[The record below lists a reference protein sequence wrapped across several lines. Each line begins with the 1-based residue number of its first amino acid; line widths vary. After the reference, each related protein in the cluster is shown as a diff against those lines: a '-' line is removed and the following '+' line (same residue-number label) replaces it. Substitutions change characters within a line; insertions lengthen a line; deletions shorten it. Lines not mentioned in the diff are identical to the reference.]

1 MSMRDQALNEALA
14 DQPSCTQDA
23 DCLLLTATVQCD
35 GIVNLGD
42 CGRPAHRAA
51 YDRYLASK
59 VTQRICEAVEG
70 AEFGCGV
77 QPLCIGGG
85 TAACSAGQCVPA
97 HK

>member
-1 MSMRDQALNEALA
+1 MSMRDAALNEALA
-14 DQPSCTQDA
+14 DQPGCTQDA
-23 DCLLLTATVQCD
+23 DCVLLTATVQCD
-35 GIVNLGD
+35 GIVNVGD

-51 YDRYLASK
+51 YDRYLASN

-85 TAACSAGQCVPA
+85 RAACSAGQCVLAPQ
-97 HK
+97 